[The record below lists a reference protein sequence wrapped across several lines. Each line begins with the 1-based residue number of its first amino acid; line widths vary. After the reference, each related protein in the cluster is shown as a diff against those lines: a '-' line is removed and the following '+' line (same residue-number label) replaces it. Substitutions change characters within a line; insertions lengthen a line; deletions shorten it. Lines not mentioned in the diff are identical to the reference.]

1 MASPGRL
8 WCPTP
13 QGVAASSQNLR
24 TRDLAQTGSGLIV
37 KKGTHV
43 MDEASKIKESRQLV
57 EGVAESAASYEP
69 PVIEFVGNVRNML
82 AAGSIG
88 QPDGSPVGLAQ
99 G

>member
-1 MASPGRL
+1 
-8 WCPTP
+8 
-13 QGVAASSQNLR
+13 
-24 TRDLAQTGSGLIV
+24 
-37 KKGTHV
+37 